1 MCPKLTAARKR
12 QLHHNPALPQWH
24 FMVVFCQFRQKPGF
38 FMQNVSRKGLQRPFW
53 LSLHYVA
60 QLARFWAAS
69 YSFLQLLWL
78 ILRALA
84 LVPRKVLKNAK
95 NRVFATFA
103 LKIALFSL
111 KTGEKAHTELQQRK
125 TSLTKQFHVKNSVF
139 SKISPTMSHL
149 SDTSGHRGYI
159 FTTLFLHIQTR

>member
-1 MCPKLTAARKR
+1 
-12 QLHHNPALPQWH
+12 
-24 FMVVFCQFRQKPGF
+24 
-38 FMQNVSRKGLQRPFW
+38 MQNVSQKGLQRPFG

-60 QLARFWAAS
+60 NLSRFWAAF

-84 LVPRKVLKNAK
+84 LVPRKVLKNDK
-95 NRVFATFA
+95 NHVFATFA

-111 KTGEKAHTELQQRK
+111 KSGAKTHTELQQGK
-125 TSLTKQFHVKNSVF
+125 TSLTKQFPVEKGVF
-139 SKISPTMSHL
+139 SKFSPTMSHL

-159 FTTLFLHIQTR
+159 FTMFFLHV